1 MHGRRRFGRRGEQGQ
16 VIPIV
21 ALLVIILTGFA
32 AISLDAGM
40 DYAQLRNDNDI
51 SDAAALAGSYWVT
64 DNQSS
69 TTGASLASLYLA
81 EYNAA
86 TSDGCN
92 TGQCQAPMVVV
103 GSSAYKLA
111 DLWTTTAFTAGSG
124 PAIYVNS
131 AGACSTTASGTFSA
145 ATCPAVSAIKDV
157 GAPVSDHTSD
167 YFAAVVGGHPVGII
181 PNAVAAVG
189 GSGGGGTVSANPQL
203 ACEVCILQN
212 VTFGSSSGS
221 TLQTSGGNLDIGGYV
236 NASNSGTDT
245 IQTYSGYGIEV
256 VGATQYDS
264 STVYFNDSSG
274 ASVTSAGTIGINHNV
289 LNAGGGNVT
298 LTAGGAFT
306 VSGSNTHTG
315 NGSLSESPT
324 PGTGTTPAFTDP
336 YAAAP
341 TPLPSFSGTPSVWS
355 AATQGGCASS
365 ETVPSGV
372 YTSITD
378 NCSGGVTLN
387 FSGQYV
393 LEGTSSST
401 VGLELDGPGSV
412 TLAGTATFYL
422 TCSTGSCGSWTA
434 SPTPTCATQ
443 ASGTQVV
450 LNDSSGET
458 LNLASSEDGLVF
470 FFDPC
475 NSNAYAFYLESGG
488 NVSDTSTGGVW
499 AHSGEMYLGSS
510 TGMSL
515 PGPIVV
521 NTLYVGGGGG
531 TLATNSGSIN
541 FTPAS
546 SATGNLVN

>member
-203 ACEVCILQN
+203 ACEVCVLQN

-298 LTAGGAFT
+298 LTGARLPSVEAT
-306 VSGSNTHTG
+306 PILGMGPSARAPLQG
-315 NGSLSESPT
+315 LARRPPSPT
-324 PGTGTTPAFTDP
+324 R
-336 YAAAP
+336 
-341 TPLPSFSGTPSVWS
+341 TPLPPPR
-355 AATQGGCASS
+355 CR
-365 ETVPSGV
+365 
-372 YTSITD
+372 
-378 NCSGGVTLN
+378 
-387 FSGQYV
+387 
-393 LEGTSSST
+393 
-401 VGLELDGPGSV
+401 
-412 TLAGTATFYL
+412 
-422 TCSTGSCGSWTA
+422 A
-434 SPTPTCATQ
+434 SPAPHQFGRRPPRAVAPAVRPSPPACTRRSPTTAQ
-443 ASGTQVV
+443 
-450 LNDSSGET
+450 GE
-458 LNLASSEDGLVF
+458 
-470 FFDPC
+470 
-475 NSNAYAFYLESGG
+475 
-488 NVSDTSTGGVW
+488 
-499 AHSGEMYLGSS
+499 
-510 TGMSL
+510 
-515 PGPIVV
+515 
-521 NTLYVGGGGG
+521 
-531 TLATNSGSIN
+531 
-541 FTPAS
+541 
-546 SATGNLVN
+546 